1 MPLWGWFLLVVAVVL
16 VPMWLHDRGVKS
28 RGARLNDPGSMA
40 RGVTAPHA
48 DPEAHRGAM
57 QPERWTGGFGGGG

>member
-16 VPMWLHDRGVKS
+16 AVMWLWDRRTKA
-28 RGARLNDPGSMA
+28 RGARLNDPTRMA
-40 RGVTAPHA
+40 RGVTTPQG

-57 QPERWTGGFGGGG
+57 PPERWGGLGGS